1 MWMIGR
7 MAWVVTL
14 GSLALGLGGCGQVE
28 PTTPAPEVAR
38 PVEILEIAASGS
50 ISDLRFPGRV
60 RATRR
65 AELSFSVGGKLQEL
79 PVEEGQSVAAGAL
92 IARLDASAY
101 RNKLAAAQAEFEK
114 ARVDHER
121 VRTVWE
127 QSQAVARAEVDQ
139 KRTIMEVARSSFNAA
154 RKDVDDTRLTA
165 PFAGIVAR
173 RYVENF
179 SSVQANE
186 TIVSLQDPRQLE
198 VVINVPERVMRG
210 EPRRAAGYA
219 IFEGR
224 TEQRIP
230 VTLKS
235 FATDA
240 DPQTQTYEVVLD
252 FARPPGL
259 TVLPGMSAT
268 VFPEEAPAAAA
279 AELVMVPLKAVLAG
293 SSGEPQVWIVD
304 PTTSRVSRRS
314 VQTGAVRDGEIV
326 VLAGLEPGERIVTAG
341 VHHLLDGMLVRPL

>member
-1 MWMIGR
+1 MWTIGR
-7 MAWVVTL
+7 VAWVSTL
-14 GSLALGLGGCGQVE
+14 GSLALGLGGCGQAE
-28 PTTPAPEVAR
+28 PPTPAPEAAR
-38 PVEILEIAASGS
+38 PVEILVVAASGS

-65 AELSFSVGGKLQEL
+65 AELSFGVGGKLQEL
-79 PVEEGQSVAAGAL
+79 TVEEGQSVAAGAL
-92 IARLDASAY
+92 IARLDAAAY

-114 ARVDHER
+114 AQVDHER
-121 VRTVWE
+121 VRRVWE

-139 KRTIMEVARSSFNAA
+139 KRTAMEVARSSFNAA
-154 RKDVDDTRLTA
+154 RKDVEDTRLTA

-179 SSVQANE
+179 SNVQANE
-186 TIVSLQDPRQLE
+186 AIVSLQDPGQLE
-198 VVINVPERVMRG
+198 VVINVPERVIRG

-219 IFEGR
+219 IFEGLPD
-224 TEQRIP
+224 QRIP

-252 FARPPGL
+252 FARPRGL
-259 TVLPGMSAT
+259 AVLPGMSAT
-268 VFPEEAPAAAA
+268 VFPHEAASTTE
-279 AELVMVPLKAVLAG
+279 AELVLVPLKAVLAG

-304 PTTSRVSRRS
+304 PTNSRVSRRS
-314 VQTGAVRDGEIV
+314 IQTGAVRDDEIV

-341 VHHLLDGMLVRPL
+341 VHHLQDGMLVRPL